1 MLLTAYLIGTAVKIG
16 LSKAKWQPPMGGQ
29 LQLLMTV
36 TPVST
41 VFVAAFP
48 ATSTKNINTG
58 FFPTFPH
65 EGTVKLH
72 K

>member
-1 MLLTAYLIGTAVKIG
+1 MLLRAYLLGTAVKIG

-41 VFVAAFP
+41 VVKCASSVRKYENVHFSEKVAA
-48 ATSTKNINTG
+48 ARVS
-58 FFPTFPH
+58 
-65 EGTVKLH
+65 VR
-72 K
+72 

>member
-29 LQLLMTV
+29 LQILMTV

-41 VFVAAFP
+41 V
-48 ATSTKNINTG
+48 ATVFIRNLAYSNISI
-58 FFPTFPH
+58 FQ
-65 EGTVKLH
+65 VRI
-72 K
+72 

>member
-29 LQLLMTV
+29 LQPLMTV

-41 VFVAAFP
+41 VQLFSFHRTMPCVIVNAA
-48 ATSTKNINTG
+48 
-58 FFPTFPH
+58 
-65 EGTVKLH
+65 VR
-72 K
+72 

>member
-29 LQLLMTV
+29 LQPLMTV

-41 VFVAAFP
+41 VLDFLVLKIAGEP
-48 ATSTKNINTG
+48 ATP
-58 FFPTFPH
+58 F
-65 EGTVKLH
+65 
-72 K
+72 

>member
-29 LQLLMTV
+29 LQPLMTV

-41 VFVAAFP
+41 VP
-48 ATSTKNINTG
+48 LTT
-58 FFPTFPH
+58 
-65 EGTVKLH
+65 LH
-72 K
+72 LAQA